1 MLKLVDDIMG
11 VNFSNSYFN
20 LILVTIL
27 TLLLRKVVLYFIQ
40 KIVVRIDNNKLQFK
54 LLQFLKVVVNLS
66 EVLVLYLLWEKNIKN
81 IVTIISLV
89 SAAITLSLKD
99 FIFNF
104 FASLYIKFSQVFKV
118 EDRIEINGYKGDVVN
133 IGAFSFELLE
143 ISEEYGNQSTGII
156 LTLPSSIIFSYP
168 LKNLNKGFKYI
179 WNEMDICIRLDS
191 DVEMAKSVIYKIINN
206 IDILKKIPNSMQR
219 EIKNNTTY
227 RMYFNKYSPI
237 IYTDVKDKHIILELR
252 YLVDPKKAR
261 VVNSMIWNNLL
272 EEYRNGNINLVNE
285 E

>member
-143 ISEEYGNQSTGII
+143 ISDNYGHQSTGVVSII
-156 LTLPSSIIFSYP
+156 PNSIIFTETV
-168 LKNLNKGFKYI
+168 KNMNKGFKYI
-179 WNEMDICIRLDS
+179 WDEIKVQISLES
-191 DVEMAKSVIYKIINN
+191 DVILAKKTLYKIINN
-206 IDILKKIPNSMQR
+206 IDVIKNIPIKMKN
-219 EIKNNTTY
+219 ELKNNTSY
-227 RMYFNKYSPI
+227 RMYYNKYEPM
-237 IYTDVKDKHIILELR
+237 IYTEVKDKHIELNIR
-252 YLVDPKKAR
+252 FLINPKKAR
-261 VVNSMIWNNLL
+261 LVESYIWNEILK
-272 EEYRNGNINLVNE
+272 EYKNENIQLIKE
-285 E
+285 